1 MKFEELEKEIFDNYY
16 TKHREILM
24 DVETNSQQKADAIL
38 SKYNLR
44 GLKKEQVKKLKDSIV
59 KKEVDFYMAF
69 VKDNE
74 EVLNSSLS
82 YQEKL
87 DILLKKYS
95 WEGISTDEKSTLKSL
110 ISRQIYDNEVSKI
123 LEKLA
128 KDLKII
134 Q

>member
-16 TKHREILM
+16 TKHREVLM

-44 GLKKEQVKKLKDSIV
+44 GLKKEQVKKLRDSIV

-82 YQEKL
+82 YQEKF